1 MKRFRSNWDAV
12 PSYGEINRNVSITI
26 PGQAMSAEEVLRR
39 WRNGLPLELSI
50 REQIWDDDSPDI
62 ETMDFV
68 DREAYIEEI
77 REKVESLEK
86 AENEKRE
93 LEQKEAYDKK
103 FKSAVE
109 AEIERRAKA
118 RAKETFDSQRQNSES
133 LQGEQLRNRE

>member
-50 REQIWDDDSPDI
+50 REQVWDDDSPDI
-62 ETMDFV
+62 EKMDFV

-77 REKVESLEK
+77 KSKVEEYEK
-86 AENEKRE
+86 SENERRE
-93 LEQKEAYDKK
+93 REEKEAYDKK
-103 FKSAVE
+103 IASAVE
-109 AEIERRAKA
+109 AEIERRAKS
-118 RAKETFDSQRQNSES
+118 RAKENFETQRLNQDGLS
-133 LQGEQLRNRE
+133 GE

>member
-50 REQIWDDDSPDI
+50 REQVWDDDSPDI
-62 ETMDFV
+62 EKMDFV

-77 REKVESLEK
+77 KSKVEEHEK
-86 AENEKRE
+86 SENDRRE
-93 LEQKEAYDKK
+93 REEKEAYDKK
-103 FKSAVE
+103 IASAVE
-109 AEIERRAKA
+109 AEIERRAKS
-118 RAKETFDSQRQNSES
+118 RAKENFESQRLNPDGMS
-133 LQGEQLRNRE
+133 GE